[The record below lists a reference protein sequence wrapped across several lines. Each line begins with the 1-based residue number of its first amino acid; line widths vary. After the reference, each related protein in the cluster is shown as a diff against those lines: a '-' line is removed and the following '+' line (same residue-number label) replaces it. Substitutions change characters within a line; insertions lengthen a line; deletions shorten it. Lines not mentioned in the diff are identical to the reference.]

1 MPEPCSEAQ
10 AGLGPPVP
18 DPHSQL
24 SKICFPPLSRR
35 RGLRQV
41 SMPLTRV
48 QRGALEPHVP
58 EGSPPDTCN
67 CSATLATVLPM
78 PPLAPLLTNLITP
91 FIPSDASHPAGPCSH
106 PSSPLPSNP
115 HLLHIGWLPGVA
127 APPSSE
133 KLLFCGKELISHLL
147 VALLRPSRTL
157 PCTSGGWHLSQPVV
171 TGPG

>member
-10 AGLGPPVP
+10 AGLGPLVP
-18 DPHSQL
+18 DPPP

-48 QRGALEPHVP
+48 QRGPWNPMFLKVP
-58 EGSPPDTCN
+58 LP
-67 CSATLATVLPM
+67 TLATALPM

-91 FIPSDASHPAGPCSH
+91 FIPSDASHPAGPRSH

-133 KLLFCGKELISHLL
+133 KLLFCGKELISHSL